1 MRTPLLSSQETPL
14 HATDWSNDHRLRS
27 TIVSIL
33 MALLTIL
40 TILSSGAV
48 IIAHNMQKTIQ
59 TNKLTYIPQQS
70 VSMNGDTASMQ
81 PIDINAGTAINIM
94 VIGQDTRSGAE
105 NAAIGGND
113 PNAANNHQSDTNM
126 IVHIS
131 ADRNHVDIISLPR
144 DSIINAPACN
154 TGSDIIPARNNVML
168 NSVFPTAYNA
178 THDDGIAAS
187 CLVNTVNTLTGL
199 DMQQF
204 ILVDFSGLSDMI
216 NSIDGV
222 DVCIPQ
228 DLHDDNTGLDLK
240 RGLQHLDG
248 VQATQYARIRHG
260 LNTDGSDIMR
270 TVRQQHLVKALM
282 HKLKD
287 DSILSNPTKLYN
299 LANAAL
305 SHVKMSSGLADVGVI
320 TGLAYS
326 LRGMD
331 MSTSVNAITVPTEP
345 YIADPNRVQ
354 WSDSASKIWD
364 ALQTDKPVSQ
374 AISTDDNSASTSTTN
389 NSSSSNT
396 NDSLGNSNNNA
407 NTNANT
413 NAGIDSTASNDS
425 SSAGASSANTANTA
439 GSNDDIDANTY
450 LKTESDGRLIDPAT
464 GGIVNPENG
473 NITDANT
480 GSIIGFADKYVEY
493 TYCKAK

>member
-70 VSMNGDTASMQ
+70 VSMNDDTASMQ

-354 WSDSASKIWD
+354 WSDNASKIWD
-364 ALQTDKPVSQ
+364 ALQTDKPASQ
-374 AISTDDNSASTSTTN
+374 AISTDDNSASTSTTPTTN
-389 NSSSSNT
+389 NSSSSDT
-396 NDSLGNSNNNA
+396 NDSLGNTNN
-407 NTNANT
+407 NANT
-413 NAGIDSTASNDS
+413 NAGIDNTASNDS
-425 SSAGASSANTANTA
+425 SSASAGTA
-439 GSNDDIDANTY
+439 GSNDDIDANTG

>member
-70 VSMNGDTASMQ
+70 VSMNGDTSAMQ

-354 WSDSASKIWD
+354 WSDNASKIWD
-364 ALQTDKPVSQ
+364 ALQTDKPASQ
-374 AISTDDNSASTSTTN
+374 AISTDDNSASTSTTPTTN
-389 NSSSSNT
+389 NSSSSDT
-396 NDSLGNSNNNA
+396 NDSLGNANNNA
-407 NTNANT
+407 NTD
-413 NAGIDSTASNDS
+413 AGTDNTASNDS
-425 SSAGASSANTANTA
+425 SSASANTA
-439 GSNDDIDANTY
+439 GSNDGIDVNTG

-473 NITDANT
+473 NITDAST

>member
-70 VSMNGDTASMQ
+70 VSMNGDEASMQ

-131 ADRNHVDIISLPR
+131 SDRNHVDIISLPR
-144 DSIINAPACN
+144 DSIINVPACN

-228 DLHDDNTGLDLK
+228 DLQDDNTGLDLK

-374 AISTDDNSASTSTTN
+374 AISTDDNSASTSTN
-389 NSSSSNT
+389 GSSSNA
-396 NDSLGNSNNNA
+396 NDSLSNSD
-407 NTNANT
+407 NANT
-413 NAGIDSTASNDS
+413 NAGIDNNNTSTASNDS
-425 SSAGASSANTANTA
+425 SSAGANTANTA
-439 GSNDDIDANTY
+439 GSNDGIDANTG

-473 NITDANT
+473 NITDAST

>member
-70 VSMNGDTASMQ
+70 VSMNDDTSAMQ

-354 WSDSASKIWD
+354 WSDNASKIWD

-374 AISTDDNSASTSTTN
+374 AISTDDNSASTPTTN
-389 NSSSSNT
+389 SGSSSDA
-396 NDSLGNSNNNA
+396 NDSLSNTGNNA
-407 NTNANT
+407 DNANT
-413 NAGIDSTASNDS
+413 NAGIDNTASNDS
-425 SSAGASSANTANTA
+425 SNAGADTA
-439 GSNDDIDANTY
+439 GSNDDIDANTG

>member
-1 MRTPLLSSQETPL
+1 
-14 HATDWSNDHRLRS
+14 
-27 TIVSIL
+27 

-70 VSMNGDTASMQ
+70 VSMNDDTASMQ

-354 WSDSASKIWD
+354 WSDNASKIWD
-364 ALQTDKPVSQ
+364 ALQTDKPASQ
-374 AISTDDNSASTSTTN
+374 AISTDDNSASTSTTPTTN
-389 NSSSSNT
+389 NSSSSDT
-396 NDSLGNSNNNA
+396 NDSLGNTNN
-407 NTNANT
+407 NANT
-413 NAGIDSTASNDS
+413 NAGIDNTASNDS
-425 SSAGASSANTANTA
+425 SSASAGTA
-439 GSNDDIDANTY
+439 GSNDDIDANTG

-473 NITDANT
+473 NITDAST

>member
-1 MRTPLLSSQETPL
+1 
-14 HATDWSNDHRLRS
+14 
-27 TIVSIL
+27 

-70 VSMNGDTASMQ
+70 VSMNDDTASMQ

-364 ALQTDKPVSQ
+364 ALQTDKPASQ
-374 AISTDDNSASTSTTN
+374 AISTDDNSASTSTTPTTN
-389 NSSSSNT
+389 NSSSSDT
-396 NDSLGNSNNNA
+396 NDSLGNTNNNA
-407 NTNANT
+407 NTNAS
-413 NAGIDSTASNDS
+413 IDNTASNDS
-425 SSAGASSANTANTA
+425 SSASAGTA
-439 GSNDDIDANTY
+439 GSNDDIDANTG

>member
-70 VSMNGDTASMQ
+70 VSMNGDAASMQ

-113 PNAANNHQSDTNM
+113 PDAANNHQSDTNM

-228 DLHDDNTGLDLK
+228 DLQDDNTGLDLK

-374 AISTDDNSASTSTTN
+374 AISTDDNSASTPADTTN
-389 NSSSSNT
+389 SGSSSDTND
-396 NDSLGNSNNNA
+396 NDSLSNSD
-407 NTNANT
+407 NANT
-413 NAGIDSTASNDS
+413 NAGIDNTASNDS
-425 SSAGASSANTANTA
+425 SSAGANTANTANTA
-439 GSNDDIDANTY
+439 GSNDDIDANTG

-464 GGIVNPENG
+464 GGIVNPGNG

>member
-70 VSMNGDTASMQ
+70 VSMNGDTAAMQ

-113 PNAANNHQSDTNM
+113 PDAANNHQSDTNM

-354 WSDSASKIWD
+354 WSDNASKIWD
-364 ALQTDKPVSQ
+364 ALQTDKPASQ
-374 AISTDDNSASTSTTN
+374 AISTDDNSASTSTTPTTN
-389 NSSSSNT
+389 NSSSSDT
-396 NDSLGNSNNNA
+396 NDSLGNANNNA
-407 NTNANT
+407 NTD
-413 NAGIDSTASNDS
+413 AGTDNTASNDS
-425 SSAGASSANTANTA
+425 SSASANTA
-439 GSNDDIDANTY
+439 GSNDGIDVNTG

-473 NITDANT
+473 NITDAST

>member
-70 VSMNGDTASMQ
+70 VSMNGDTAAMQ

-126 IVHIS
+126 IVHIG

-154 TGSDIIPARNNVML
+154 TGYDIIPARNNVML

-354 WSDSASKIWD
+354 WSDNASKIWD

-374 AISTDDNSASTSTTN
+374 AISTDDNSASTSATTN
-389 NSSSSNT
+389 SGSSSDA
-396 NDSLGNSNNNA
+396 NDSLGNSNNV
-407 NTNANT
+407 NTD
-413 NAGIDSTASNDS
+413 AGIDNTASNDS
-425 SSAGASSANTANTA
+425 SSAGASSVGSSDA
-439 GSNDDIDANTY
+439 GSNDDIDANTG
-450 LKTESDGRLIDPAT
+450 LKTESDGRLIDPST

>member
-228 DLHDDNTGLDLK
+228 DLQDDNTGLDLK

-287 DSILSNPTKLYN
+287 DYILSNPTKLYN

-374 AISTDDNSASTSTTN
+374 AISTDDNSTSTST
-389 NSSSSNT
+389 NSSSSDA
-396 NDSLGNSNNNA
+396 NDSLGNSNINA
-407 NTNANT
+407 NTA
-413 NAGIDSTASNDS
+413 ASIDSTASNDS
-425 SSAGASSANTANTA
+425 SSSSANTANTA
-439 GSNDDIDANTY
+439 GSNDDIDANTG
-450 LKTESDGRLIDPAT
+450 LKMDSNGRLIDPAT

-473 NITDANT
+473 NIADANT

>member
-1 MRTPLLSSQETPL
+1 
-14 HATDWSNDHRLRS
+14 
-27 TIVSIL
+27 

-70 VSMNGDTASMQ
+70 VSMNDDTASMQ

-354 WSDSASKIWD
+354 WSDNASKIWD

-374 AISTDDNSASTSTTN
+374 AISTDDNNSASTPATN
-389 NSSSSNT
+389 NSSSSDA
-396 NDSLGNSNNNA
+396 NDSLGNANNNA
-407 NTNANT
+407 NTD
-413 NAGIDSTASNDS
+413 AGTDNTASNDS
-425 SSAGASSANTANTA
+425 SSASANTA
-439 GSNDDIDANTY
+439 GSNDGIDVNTG

>member
-1 MRTPLLSSQETPL
+1 
-14 HATDWSNDHRLRS
+14 
-27 TIVSIL
+27 

-70 VSMNGDTASMQ
+70 VSMNDDTASMQ

-354 WSDSASKIWD
+354 WSDNASKIWD
-364 ALQTDKPVSQ
+364 ALQTDKPASQ
-374 AISTDDNSASTSTTN
+374 AISTDDNSASTSTTPTTN
-389 NSSSSNT
+389 NSSSSDT
-396 NDSLGNSNNNA
+396 NDSLGNTNNNA
-407 NTNANT
+407 NTNAS
-413 NAGIDSTASNDS
+413 IDNTASNDS
-425 SSAGASSANTANTA
+425 SSASAGTA
-439 GSNDDIDANTY
+439 GSNDDIDANTG

>member
-1 MRTPLLSSQETPL
+1 
-14 HATDWSNDHRLRS
+14 
-27 TIVSIL
+27 

-70 VSMNGDTASMQ
+70 VSMNDDTAAMQ

-113 PNAANNHQSDTNM
+113 PDAANNHQSDTNM

-144 DSIINAPACN
+144 DSIINAPAYN

-168 NSVFPTAYNA
+168 NSVFPNAYNA

-270 TVRQQHLVKALM
+270 TVRQQHLVKAMM

-345 YIADPNRVQ
+345 YTADPNRVQ
-354 WSDSASKIWD
+354 WSDNASKIWD

-389 NSSSSNT
+389 NGSSSDA
-396 NDSLGNSNNNA
+396 NDSLGNTGNNADNANTNADIDNNNA
-407 NTNANT
+407 NTT
-413 NAGIDSTASNDS
+413 SNDS
-425 SSAGASSANTANTA
+425 SSAGVNTA
-439 GSNDDIDANTY
+439 GSNDDIDANTG
-450 LKTESDGRLIDPAT
+450 LKTEPDGRLIDPAT

>member
-70 VSMNGDTASMQ
+70 VSMNGDTAAMQ

-199 DMQQF
+199 DMQQL

-345 YIADPNRVQ
+345 YTADPNRVQ

-389 NSSSSNT
+389 NGSSSDA
-396 NDSLGNSNNNA
+396 NDSLGNTGNNADNANTDAGIDNNNA
-407 NTNANT
+407 NTT
-413 NAGIDSTASNDS
+413 NNDS
-425 SSAGASSANTANTA
+425 SNAGAGSA
-439 GSNDDIDANTY
+439 GSNDDIDVNTG
-450 LKTESDGRLIDPAT
+450 LKMDSNGRLIDPAT

>member
-70 VSMNGDTASMQ
+70 VSMNDDTASMQ

-354 WSDSASKIWD
+354 WSDNASKIWD
-364 ALQTDKPVSQ
+364 ALQTDKPASQ
-374 AISTDDNSASTSTTN
+374 AISTDDNSASTSTTPTTN
-389 NSSSSNT
+389 NSSSSDT
-396 NDSLGNSNNNA
+396 NDSLGNTNNNA
-407 NTNANT
+407 NTNAS
-413 NAGIDSTASNDS
+413 IDNTASNDS
-425 SSAGASSANTANTA
+425 SSASAGTA
-439 GSNDDIDANTY
+439 GSNDDIDANTG

>member
-1 MRTPLLSSQETPL
+1 
-14 HATDWSNDHRLRS
+14 
-27 TIVSIL
+27 

-70 VSMNGDTASMQ
+70 VSMNDDTASMQ

-354 WSDSASKIWD
+354 WSDNASKIWD
-364 ALQTDKPVSQ
+364 ALQTDKPASQ
-374 AISTDDNSASTSTTN
+374 AISTDDNSASTSTTPTTN
-389 NSSSSNT
+389 NSSSSDT
-396 NDSLGNSNNNA
+396 NDSLGNTNN
-407 NTNANT
+407 NANT
-413 NAGIDSTASNDS
+413 NAGIDNTASNDS
-425 SSAGASSANTANTA
+425 SSASAGTA
-439 GSNDDIDANTY
+439 GSNDDIDANTG